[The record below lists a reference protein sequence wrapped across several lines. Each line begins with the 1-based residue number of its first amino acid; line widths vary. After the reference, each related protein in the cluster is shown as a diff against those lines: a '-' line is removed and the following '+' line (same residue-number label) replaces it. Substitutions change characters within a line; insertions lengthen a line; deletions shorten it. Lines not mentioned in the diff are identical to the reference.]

1 MISEMSSYFMF
12 SKDAQLKSASVREV
26 KSRYPP
32 FFLTFSFCP
41 SFASPRSRFYF
52 ILFFLYIPLW
62 FVPCVPPQ
70 LELIFLLDNYF
81 KTKMQVDNNVIA
93 FW

>member
-1 MISEMSSYFMF
+1 MF

-41 SFASPRSRFYF
+41 PLASPRSSFF
-52 ILFFLYIPLW
+52 FFFLLSLSLW

-70 LELIFLLDNYF
+70 LELTFLHDNYF
-81 KTKMQVDNNVIA
+81 KTKIQADFNNVIA
-93 FW
+93 F

>member
-1 MISEMSSYFMF
+1 MSSYLMF

-41 SFASPRSRFYF
+41 PLASPDQ
-52 ILFFLYIPLW
+52 FFFFPLSLSLW

-70 LELIFLLDNYF
+70 LELTFLHDNYF
-81 KTKMQVDNNVIA
+81 KTKMQADFNNVIA
-93 FW
+93 F